1 MYDSFSLFSQ
11 SLVYLISSPQITKV
25 HSSLYKT
32 LLSFLQSNALLN
44 YIWQHLKSVSSAT
57 LKRMEVIN
65 DFYMQTFSPSLKV
78 YLTRTLW

>member
-44 YIWQHLKSVSSAT
+44 YI
-57 LKRMEVIN
+57 
-65 DFYMQTFSPSLKV
+65 
-78 YLTRTLW
+78 